1 MEVEW
6 GRIVIDEA
14 GLTTG
19 EGVFAGGDVA
29 TPFGTVTH
37 AVGSGKRAALA
48 IDRYLRGEELWGF
61 PPIAEAVHAV
71 PKDIDPA
78 IVRFEDL
85 NLAYFEEMERTEQ
98 LQKPVEERVS
108 GFEEVNLG
116 FSEEEAQ
123 AEAER
128 CFSCGTC
135 NLCDTCFIFCPD
147 VAIARLVAPP
157 YPVPLARL
165 DGAGYEVNYDYCK
178 GCGVCA
184 EECPRYAISIE
195 EELKWKK

>member
-1 MEVEW
+1 M
-6 GRIVIDEA
+6 
-14 GLTTG
+14 
-19 EGVFAGGDVA
+19 
-29 TPFGTVTH
+29 
-37 AVGSGKRAALA
+37 
-48 IDRYLRGEELWGF
+48 
-61 PPIAEAVHAV
+61 PI
-71 PKDIDPA
+71 
-78 IVRFEDL
+78 
-85 NLAYFEEMERTEQ
+85 
-98 LQKPVEERVS
+98 EERVR

-116 FSEEEAQ
+116 FSGEEAQ

-135 NLCDTCFIFCPD
+135 NLCDTCLTFCPD

-165 DGAGYEVNYDYCK
+165 NGAGYEINYDYCK

-195 EELKWKK
+195 EEIKWKK